1 MNRLPLAGD
10 SPLTADPRRSAL
22 ALAAVR
28 RRRAKPLITFPSPTL
43 PFAYLLFTQ
52 PYPAARESRAF
63 LTIESVEASAP
74 ERPR

>member
-1 MNRLPLAGD
+1 MNRLPLAAD
-10 SPLTADPRRSAL
+10 SPFTTPRSAL
-22 ALAAVR
+22 SLAAVR

-74 ERPR
+74 